1 MPDPSIINSLAWPKS
16 LGQKTSAES
25 FPVVLPSDYT
35 LTITGV
41 ATEATLLTI
50 KSDTGTIVTSTG
62 AIALSAA
69 NLDVLLSTRA
79 ADATVQATN
88 TKLDTLVAKDFSTET
103 TLAALKTSVEARAS
117 GSLVPAAFD
126 YIGYTSGATTD
137 TYVYK
142 TGGAGGTTVKTITVS
157 FTDATKAV
165 LSSVAAT

>member
-1 MPDPSIINSLAWPKS
+1 MPDPSIINSLAWPKA
-16 LGQKTSAES
+16 LGQTTSANS
-25 FPVVLPSDYT
+25 FPVVLASDHSI
-35 LTITGV
+35 TIAGV
-41 ATEATLLTI
+41 ATEVTLLTI
-50 KSDTGTIVTSTG
+50 KSDTGTLVTSAGSIKTNTD
-62 AIALSAA
+62 

-79 ADATVQATN
+79 TETTLQATN
-88 TKLDTLVAKDFSTET
+88 TKLDTLHTDLGPLSR
-103 TLAALKTSVEARAS
+103 LS

-142 TGGAGGTTVKTITVS
+142 TGGAGGTAVKTITVS